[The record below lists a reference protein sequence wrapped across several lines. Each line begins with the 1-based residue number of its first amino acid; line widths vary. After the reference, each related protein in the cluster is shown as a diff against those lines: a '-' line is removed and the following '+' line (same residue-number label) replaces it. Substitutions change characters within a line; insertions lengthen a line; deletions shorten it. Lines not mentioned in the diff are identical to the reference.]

1 MRTPQELD
9 YLRDQAI
16 LLRRQGKSLRQIK
29 EILGPM
35 SNATLHAALKD
46 EPPPEWTRRPQAK
59 DDLRARARE
68 LRGQGSSYAEIAAA
82 LGVAKGSVSLW
93 VRDLPVPA
101 RLSYTECRERSAAG
115 ARRYWAVER
124 PAREARRAVVRAA
137 AAAQIGALTDRE
149 ILIAGA
155 IAYWCEGAKSKPHR
169 RDDRVTFIN
178 SDPDLI
184 RFFLCFL
191 DATGTARTDLRFRI
205 YIHENADVAI
215 AQRFW
220 LEITK
225 APAGQFFTPTLKRHN
240 PKTVRKNV
248 GEDYHGCLRIDV
260 YRSADLYRKIEG
272 WAASSMAAHRAANP
286 EPAAEPSPG
295 EASADTAT
303 G

>member
-1 MRTPQELD
+1 MRTPQELEH
-9 YLRDQAI
+9 LRDQAI

-35 SNATLHAALKD
+35 SNATLHAALKG

-59 DDLRARARE
+59 DELRARARE

-93 VRDLPVPA
+93 VRDLPIPA

-115 ARRYWAVER
+115 ARRYWATER
-124 PAREARRAVVRAA
+124 PARQARRAVVRAA
-137 AAAQIGALTDRE
+137 AVAQIGALTDRE

-155 IAYWCEGAKSKPHR
+155 IAYWCEGAKTKPHR
-169 RDDRVTFIN
+169 RDDRVSFIN

-184 RFFLCFL
+184 RFFLRFL

-205 YIHENADVAI
+205 YSHESADVAT

-220 LEITK
+220 LEIRPLSQDRRMGGVEHGG
-225 APAGQFFTPTLKRHN
+225 APRREPGTGSQAVARRGIGRYRHGIAAGIVGTTLTVMSHN
-240 PKTVRKNV
+240 R
-248 GEDYHGCLRIDV
+248 
-260 YRSADLYRKIEG
+260 LYQQSGVE
-272 WAASSMAAHRAANP
+272 
-286 EPAAEPSPG
+286 
-295 EASADTAT
+295 
-303 G
+303 